1 MEHGGFTERRLARLG
16 GATDAHGLFPS
27 RYVHPAPSPDGAL
40 LAWIS
45 DRDGRPRAWVAPLP
59 PDGAQVVEPDRPL
72 PADGDVETMSWSP
85 EGHWIACQVAPHG
98 GERTR
103 VQVVSPDGSEVRDL

>member
-16 GATDAHGLFPS
+16 GATDAHGLFAS
-27 RYVHPAPSPDGAL
+27 RYVHPAPSPDGSL

-85 EGHWIACQVAPHG
+85 DGLDRLPGRPARRGAHAGAG
-98 GERTR
+98 GLAGRQR
-103 VQVVSPDGSEVRDL
+103 GA